1 MPPVRRSAC
10 FIAALVLAGLGV
22 APLAGAAE
30 TSAQRS
36 LPLAGSTP
44 NDGTE
49 TVTLPDTDA
58 RRARIKVQAVGGPF
72 FDLSHANL
80 RINFQ
85 AHGSG

>member
-1 MPPVRRSAC
+1 
-10 FIAALVLAGLGV
+10 
-22 APLAGAAE
+22 
-30 TSAQRS
+30 
-36 LPLAGSTP
+36 
-44 NDGTE
+44 
-49 TVTLPDTDA
+49 VTLPDTDA